1 MNFDDLKALAG
12 LSLRD
17 PDRAVAALLGLGVPY
32 SARWM
37 GLVLTVSL
45 SALLAWAGSALFP
58 VTDGGPIGALV
69 AQPISFAGMQLAGL
83 VLAAGLMAGVGRL
96 FGGKGN
102 FPDALL
108 LVVWIEF
115 LLLIVQAVQVVLML
129 VFPAVASILGL
140 LAVGLFLWLTVRFT
154 RALHGFQSVA
164 LVALGMLGTM
174 LVAGFIL
181 SFIAAAFG
189 LIPEIPA

>member
-1 MNFDDLKALAG
+1 MNFDDLKTLAG

-17 PDRAVAALLGLGVPY
+17 PDRAVAALLGLGVPM

-37 GLVLTVSL
+37 ALVLTVTL
-45 SALLAWAGSALFP
+45 SALLAWAGTALFP
-58 VTDGGPIGALV
+58 VETGSPVGALV
-69 AQPISFAGMQLAGL
+69 AQPMTFAGMQMAGL
-83 VLAAGLMAGVGRL
+83 VLAAALMAGVGRL
-96 FGGKGN
+96 FGGQGN

-115 LLLIVQAVQVVLML
+115 LLLVVQAVQVVLML

-140 LAVGLFLWLTVRFT
+140 VAVGLFLWLAVRFA